1 MKLVQTMAFCLAVA
15 MAAGAAIAAED
26 AAPSKPAAKPE
37 LEVIE
42 LAVHPAQAPRPAL
55 AWCLLPSYTERT
67 PGNAAVVYA
76 KACTWLGVS
85 FGGEDGDRVREW
97 LETPVESL
105 PREEV
110 RKLLEGYD
118 EQLRYVDMAA
128 RRERCDWDPPVREEG
143 RNVFGMLLP
152 EVQAIRWAAR
162 LVALRAR
169 LQIAERQHDEAVAS
183 LRTGYAM
190 ARHVAEQPFFVCG
203 LVAWSIEG
211 AMSLQLRDLIAQ
223 PGVPNMYWAIAALPH
238 PLIDVRHSIQT
249 ETAAMYQMVPE
260 MEPSKR
266 RDLSPDQWTAL
277 APQALSDVFELH
289 QRSSPAPTPA
299 EREAFV
305 NEALKAAPQAKADL
319 IAAGHPK
326 EEVEAM
332 VPAEAVLLDVFEI
345 YEGRRDDLVKQL
357 NLPYWLACEGMKDAE
372 SQIAGSSKS
381 PALVSLAE
389 TLVPLVP
396 AAAVAEA
403 WHQRGLA
410 ILRCVEA
417 IRLYAATHEGQL
429 PPSLDSIR
437 EVPIP
442 IDPVTGKAFDYRLEG
457 DVAVIEAEP
466 PAHYPPRRYRLSVVD
481 Y

>member
-1 MKLVQTMAFCLAVA
+1 MKLAQTTAFCLAVVTVV
-15 MAAGAAIAAED
+15 GASIAAEKP
-26 AAPSKPAAKPE
+26 APSKPWGERE

-42 LAVHPAQAPRPAL
+42 LAVHPAQPPRPAL

-67 PGNAAVVYA
+67 PGNAAPVYA
-76 KACTWLGVS
+76 KACTWLGVN
-85 FGGEDGDRVREW
+85 FGGEKWDEVGKW
-97 LETPVESL
+97 LETPLESL

-110 RKLLEGYD
+110 RKLLEGYR
-118 EQLRYVDMAA
+118 EPLRYVDIAA
-128 RRERCDWDPPVREEG
+128 RRDQCDWDAPVREEG

-152 EVQAIRWAAR
+152 EVQAVRWAAR

-169 LQIAERQHDEAVAS
+169 LQIAEEEYDEAVAS
-183 LRTGYAM
+183 LRTGYAI

-211 AMSLQLRDLIAQ
+211 AMSFQLRDLIAQ

-238 PLIDVRHSIQT
+238 PLIDVRHSIQS
-249 ETAAMYQMVPE
+249 ETAAVYLMVPE

-266 RDLSPDQWTAL
+266 RDLSSDQWTAL
-277 APQALSDVFELH
+277 APQALSDVFELNR
-289 QRSSPAPTPA
+289 RSRSAPTPA
-299 EREAFV
+299 EREDFV

-319 IAAGHPK
+319 IAAGHPQ

-332 VPAEAVLLDVFEI
+332 VPAEAVLLDVFEA
-345 YEGRRDDLVKQL
+345 RRDDLVKRL
-357 NLPYWLACEGMKDAE
+357 NLPYWLALEGMKDAE

-442 IDPVTGKAFDYRLEG
+442 IDPVTGKPFGYRLEG

-466 PAHYPPRRYRLSVVD
+466 PAHYPPQQYRVRVVE
-481 Y
+481 